1 MTFFAHAR
9 LLPIL
14 FALLLPAGVHAQTE
28 DRAAKVRKDLRI
40 DTYKNVSYFDEKK
53 NPITSAQ
60 FDERIRGGAFSSMQK
75 EEKNDREPVVKIYLD
90 TKPRAALKPS
100 YKVKPGDAFPEFSHL
115 MQTNVPLDSRALMGR
130 YTIISFYFA
139 ACPPCVEEIPELN
152 AFAEGREDMNYLGI
166 TFDSIKTTRKF
177 VDQHKLGWTLLSDA
191 GSTISAAG
199 VKFFPSFALLDP
211 KGKVIAIEPGAT
223 IRKNDKTI
231 AAWVAR
237 LVPELKR

>member
-1 MTFFAHAR
+1 MTFSAYTR

-14 FALLLPAGVHAQTE
+14 VALLLPAGAHAQTE

-60 FDERIRGGAFSSMQK
+60 FDERIRGGAFLSM
-75 EEKNDREPVVKIYLD
+75 EKKATGDDEPVVKIYLD
-90 TKPRAALKPS
+90 TKPRAAFKPS
-100 YKVKPGDAFPEFSHL
+100 YKVKPGDAFPEFSHMML
-115 MQTNVPLDSRALMGR
+115 TNVPLDSRALMGR

-139 ACPPCVEEIPELN
+139 ACAPCIEEIPELN

-166 TFDSIKTTRKF
+166 TFDPIKTTRKF
-177 VDQHKLGWTLLSDA
+177 VEQHKLGWTLLSDA
-191 GSTISAAG
+191 APTISAAG
-199 VKFFPSFALLDP
+199 VKSFPSFALLDP
-211 KGKVIAIEPGAT
+211 KGKVIAIEPGFA
-223 IRKNDKTI
+223 IRKSDKTI